1 MLYRIG
7 ICDDDNSL
15 CIELTQYI
23 KDYFDVKEDN
33 VYTYTW
39 KSGEEL
45 IKDLDDNIELDIL
58 FLDIELPVMNG
69 ISIGKY
75 VREKLNN
82 AALQIVYISYKTSY
96 AMQLFNIHPYDF
108 LIKPIQKENVAAT
121 ISSLL
126 QISNEDRRFFT
137 YRVNKVCNKVLL
149 GDIVYLESDRKH
161 IRIIMTDGT
170 VKEYVGRLKEEI
182 KSLPE
187 YFIQIG
193 QSYVV
198 NYRHIRE
205 CKPEHVIM
213 DNEKQLSVSRGYKAE
228 VTAKILKLGV

>member
-15 CIELTQYI
+15 CIELTQCI
-23 KDYFDVKEDN
+23 KDYFDVREDN

-82 AALQIVYISYKTSY
+82 AVLQIVYISYKTSY

-108 LIKPIQKENVAAT
+108 LIKPIQKENVAVT

-137 YRVNKVCNKVLL
+137 YRVNKVVNKVLL

-182 KSLPE
+182 KRLPE

-205 CKPEHVIM
+205 CKPEYVVM

>member
-7 ICDDDNSL
+7 ICDDDNSICVQL
-15 CIELTQYI
+15 AQYI
-23 KDYFDVKEDN
+23 KDYFDVREDN
-33 VYTYTW
+33 ADVYTW
-39 KSGEEL
+39 KSGGDL
-45 IKDLDDNIELDIL
+45 IKDLNDNIELDIL

-69 ISIGKY
+69 ISIGRY
-75 VREKLNN
+75 VREELNN
-82 AALQIVYISYKTSY
+82 AVLQIVYISYKTSY

-108 LIKPIQKENVAAT
+108 LIKPIQEENVAET

-137 YRVNKVCNKVLL
+137 YKVNKVINKVLL

-170 VKEYVGRLKEEI
+170 VKEYVGRLKEEME
-182 KSLPE
+182 SLPE
-187 YFIQIG
+187 YFIPIG
-193 QSYVV
+193 QSYII
-198 NYRHIRE
+198 NYRHIKE
-205 CKPEHVIM
+205 CKPEYVVM
-213 DNEKQLSVSRGYKAE
+213 DNGKQLGVSRGYKAD

>member
-1 MLYRIG
+1 MFYRIG

-15 CIELTQYI
+15 CIELIQYI
-23 KDYFDVKEDN
+23 KDYFDVREDN

-39 KSGEEL
+39 KSGGDL
-45 IKDLDDNIELDIL
+45 IKDLNDNIELDIL

-75 VREKLNN
+75 VRERLNN

-126 QISNEDRRFFT
+126 QISNEDKRFFT
-137 YRVNKVCNKVLL
+137 YRVNKVVGKVLL

-161 IRIIMTDGT
+161 IRIIMTDGI

-205 CKPEHVIM
+205 CKPEYVIM
-213 DNEKQLSVSRGYKAE
+213 DNEKQLSVSRGYKAD

>member
-15 CIELTQYI
+15 CMELTKYI
-23 KDYFDVKEDN
+23 KDYFDVREDN
-33 VYTYTW
+33 VYIYTW
-39 KSGEEL
+39 KSGGDL
-45 IKDLDDNIELDIL
+45 IKDLNDNIELDIL
-58 FLDIELPVMNG
+58 FLDIEIPVMNG

-96 AMQLFNIHPYDF
+96 AMKLFNINPYDF
-108 LIKPIQKENVAAT
+108 LIKPIEKENVSET

-126 QISNEDRRFFT
+126 QISSEDRRFFT
-137 YRVNKVCNKVLL
+137 FRVNKVVNKVLL

-161 IRIIMTDGT
+161 IRIVMTDGT
-170 VKEYVGRLKEEI
+170 VKEFVGRLKEEI

-205 CKPEHVIM
+205 CKPEYVIM
-213 DNEKQLSVSRGYKAE
+213 DNEKQLGVSRGYKAD